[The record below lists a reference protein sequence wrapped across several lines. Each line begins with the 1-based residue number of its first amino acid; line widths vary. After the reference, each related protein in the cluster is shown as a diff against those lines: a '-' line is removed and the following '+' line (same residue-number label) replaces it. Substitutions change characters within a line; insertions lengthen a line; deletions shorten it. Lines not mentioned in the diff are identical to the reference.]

1 MLIIFIVLIF
11 YVYSSYEVLPF
22 SLGYACMQGY
32 VRFNGIGKSWISTQ
46 AYVENLAPPITQPDI
61 SLRASVT

>member
-1 MLIIFIVLIF
+1 MLNRMV
-11 YVYSSYEVLPF
+11 VPF

-46 AYVENLAPPITQPDI
+46 VYVDNLAPPHNKLT
-61 SLRASVT
+61 